1 MGSSYIVS
9 PLMLVINTLFDLY
22 ILLVLLRFLLQMLR
36 ADFYNPISQ
45 FIVRLTTPPL
55 RTLRRVIP
63 SVSGQDTAA
72 IVLCIALIYIKF
84 LIIRMLDIAFVP
96 ISTAMAPIGDASY
109 AGLLIIA
116 FADLLALTFTVFLG
130 AIIIQVI
137 LSWINP
143 GQYNP
148 VIGLISRVAD
158 PVLKPFRKI
167 IPPLGGLDLT
177 PLFAILL
184 LMVAKMLLVP
194 PIVFIGG
201 SL

>member
-1 MGSSYIVS
+1 MGSGYLVN

-55 RTLRRVIP
+55 RVLRRIVP
-63 SVSGQDTAA
+63 SIAGQDTAS
-72 IVLCIALIYIKF
+72 IVLCLILIYAKF
-84 LIIRMLDIAFVP
+84 MIIRLLDISHVP
-96 ISTAMAPIGDASY
+96 IGTAMAPIGSASY
-109 AGLLIIA
+109 LGLFVIA
-116 FADLLALTFTVFLG
+116 IGDLVALTLTVFFG

-137 LSWINP
+137 LSWISP

-148 VIGLISRVAD
+148 VIGLIGRIAD
-158 PVLKPFRKI
+158 PVLRPFRKI

-194 PIVFIGG
+194 PFILLGG
-201 SL
+201 NL

>member
-1 MGSSYIVS
+1 MGSGYIAN
-9 PLMLVINTLFDLY
+9 PLMLIINTLFDLY

-55 RTLRRVIP
+55 QIFRRVIP
-63 SVSGQDTAA
+63 SVAGQDSAS
-72 IVLCIALIYIKF
+72 IVLCIVLIYIKF
-84 LIIRMLDIAFVP
+84 LISRMLDIAFVP

-109 AGLLIIA
+109 GGLIIIA
-116 FADLLALTFTVFLG
+116 IADLVALTFTVFLG

-148 VIGLISRVAD
+148 VVGLISRIAD
-158 PVLKPFRKI
+158 PVLRPFRKI
-167 IPPLGGLDLT
+167 IPPMGGLDLT

-194 PIVFIGG
+194 PIVYIGG